1 MKITITPIGT
11 YDDGRAVNAY
21 CLKEE
26 SGQYVTLMNIGC
38 TILELCIR
46 DKAGELRD
54 VVLGMPSFEDYHRA
68 RSVMGATVGRCA
80 NRIAGGEFC
89 LNGKTYTLDRN
100 ERGINHLHGGK
111 TGFQMQ
117 YWEAEVREDGVL
129 FRYVS
134 PDGQEG
140 YPGTLRM
147 EQMFTFQNG
156 RLDMVIRGVSDQDTL
171 FNPTNHSFFN
181 LNGQGCGTILD
192 HSLMIHGDQYS
203 SVDDNLIP
211 KVRTP
216 VENSDFDFRRFHR
229 IGERIQSECPQIR
242 ACGGYDVNYILSG
255 EKPAAVAVG
264 DQSGIRMEVETNR
277 PDIQLFTGMGLGSPF
292 LCRGKHGAVYEDYGG
307 FCLEPQAAPNAVNAG
322 DEDQVV
328 LKAGTEGLW
337 KMSLIFSVE
346 RGKEAQKC

>member
-1 MKITITPIGT
+1 MQITVTQIGT

-38 TILELCIR
+38 TILELCIW
-46 DKAGELRD
+46 DQAGELRD

-80 NRIAGGEFC
+80 NRIAGGTFH
-89 LNGKTYTLDRN
+89 LNGRVYTLERN
-100 ERGINHLHGGK
+100 ERETNHLHGGR

-117 YWEAEVREDGVL
+117 YWEAEVREDGVV
-129 FRYVS
+129 FSYVS

-140 YPGTLRM
+140 YPGTLRI
-147 EQMFTFQNG
+147 EQSFTFQNG
-156 RLDMVIRGVSDQDTL
+156 RLDMVVRGISDRDTL

-181 LNGQGCGTILD
+181 LNGQGRGTILNHRLKIQAD
-192 HSLMIHGDQYS
+192 RYS

-211 KVRTP
+211 KGCVS
-216 VENSDFDFRRFHR
+216 VEGSDFDFRTFHR
-229 IGERIQSECPQIR
+229 IGERIQSECPQIH

-255 EKPAAVAVG
+255 KAPAAIAVG

-277 PDIQLFTGMGLGSPF
+277 PGIQLFTGMGLGSPF
-292 LCRGKHGAVYEDYGG
+292 LCRGKHSAVYENYGG
-307 FCLEPQAAPNAVNAG
+307 FCLEPQAVPNAINAG
-322 DEDQVV
+322 CEDQVV

-337 KMSLIFSVE
+337 TMSLIFSVE
-346 RGKEAQKC
+346 Q